1 MQLRAQGVL
10 IAFLLIIKYC
20 YICSINGINQKL
32 RLSFMSTI
40 QIRLYDIFRK
50 NLKLHEPEAKELV
63 EVIQEVSRTEQAE
76 KHKHLE
82 QMVQKDI
89 KLLKEHMD
97 FEFVRV
103 AKEFGYMKD
112 YMDSRFATKEDLA
125 KDLAAVKAELSR
137 TIYLTSLGQLVAII
151 ASVISIVM
159 ILKK

>member
-1 MQLRAQGVL
+1 
-10 IAFLLIIKYC
+10 
-20 YICSINGINQKL
+20 
-32 RLSFMSTI
+32 
-40 QIRLYDIFRK
+40 
-50 NLKLHEPEAKELV
+50 
-63 EVIQEVSRTEQAE
+63 
-76 KHKHLE
+76 
-82 QMVQKDI
+82 MVQKDI